1 MLDSYEINNETLLI
15 VPYDYGKS
23 KVYEYDDEFIVNMIP
38 LTIVKNSCMFFGSSF
53 DGRRLASKNIIGVDM
68 KVPIII
74 EESKNV
80 IFFPVSSCISKNSIW
95 ISYQNLIKYSKI
107 DCNSSMLYFKNNKSI
122 KLNTKYNLIDNQV
135 IRCIKL
141 DTLLCKRKKFSKSI
155 SKISEFD

>member
-1 MLDSYEINNETLLI
+1 MKESYEINDETLLI
-15 VPYDYGKS
+15 IPYDYGKS
-23 KVYEYDDEFIVNMIP
+23 KVYEYDDEFIVDMVP
-38 LTIVKNSCMFFGSSF
+38 LTIIKKSCLFFGASF
-53 DGRRLASKNIIGVDM
+53 EGRRDASKDIIGVDM

-74 EESKNV
+74 EESRDI

-155 SKISEFD
+155 STILEN

>member
-155 SKISEFD
+155 STTIEN

>member
-1 MLDSYEINNETLLI
+1 
-15 VPYDYGKS
+15 
-23 KVYEYDDEFIVNMIP
+23 
-38 LTIVKNSCMFFGSSF
+38 MFFGSSF

-155 SKISEFD
+155 STILEN

>member
-1 MLDSYEINNETLLI
+1 MVDSYEINNETLLI

-155 SKISEFD
+155 STILEN

>member
-1 MLDSYEINNETLLI
+1 MLNSYEINNETLLI

-23 KVYEYDDEFIVNMIP
+23 KVYEYDDEFIVDMIP
-38 LTIVKNSCMFFGSSF
+38 LTIVKNSCLFFGSSF
-53 DGRRLASKNIIGVDM
+53 EGRREASKNIIGIDM

-107 DCNSSMLYFKNNKSI
+107 DSNSSMLYFKNGKSI
-122 KLNTKYNLIDNQV
+122 KLNTKYNLVDNQV

-141 DTLLCKRKKFSKSI
+141 DTLLCKRRIFTKSVSTTI
-155 SKISEFD
+155 ENQ

>member
-107 DCNSSMLYFKNNKSI
+107 DCNYSMLYFKNNKSI

-155 SKISEFD
+155 STTIEN

>member
-155 SKISEFD
+155 STTLEN

>member
-53 DGRRLASKNIIGVDM
+53 DGRREASKNIIGVDM

-80 IFFPVSSCISKNSIW
+80 IFFPVSSCISRNSIW

-122 KLNTKYNLIDNQV
+122 KLNTKYNLVDNQV

-141 DTLLCKRKKFSKSI
+141 DTLLCKRKIFSKSI
-155 SKISEFD
+155 STTLEN

>member
-23 KVYEYDDEFIVNMIP
+23 KVYEYDDEFIVNIIP

-155 SKISEFD
+155 STILEN

>member
-155 SKISEFD
+155 STILEN

>member
-122 KLNTKYNLIDNQV
+122 KLKNPCLFK
-135 IRCIKL
+135 KL
-141 DTLLCKRKKFSKSI
+141 N
-155 SKISEFD
+155 

>member
-155 SKISEFD
+155 ITILEN

>member
-155 SKISEFD
+155 STTIEK